1 MPGLVIYAQVDGGF
15 SVWDPARN
23 YSKDDDP
30 DRPSAFIFDSR
41 EVWSGL
47 QTDGRWRCNGLYRD
61 WASWQLEQ
69 NDAFRQLKIALELL
83 SPPNETVHPGLLRRI
98 STEDSQDY
106 PSIHMPYGVDVPL
119 PHASAAI
126 RRILALAYLLIWA
139 WQEHLKAVEQRR
151 EKPAHR
157 IILLIDEVEAHLHPA
172 WQKRILPS
180 VLSVVQAMSHS
191 THRPEIQVLASTH
204 SPLVCVSLESL
215 FDDVRDSLLDLDL
228 DPENGVRLESVPF
241 VRRGTGEMWLLSRH
255 FDLKSSYSEPA
266 EKATASASALIEK
279 ELRTPG
285 SVKKAEFLKI
295 DKQLRDILPDIDTFW
310 FAWRRIGEKKGW
322 LK

>member
-1 MPGLVIYAQVDGGF
+1 M
-15 SVWDPARN
+15 
-23 YSKDDDP
+23 
-30 DRPSAFIFDSR
+30 
-41 EVWSGL
+41 
-47 QTDGRWRCNGLYRD
+47 
-61 WASWQLEQ
+61 
-69 NDAFRQLKIALELL
+69 
-83 SPPNETVHPGLLRRI
+83 
-98 STEDSQDY
+98 
-106 PSIHMPYGVDVPL
+106 
-119 PHASAAI
+119 
-126 RRILALAYLLIWA
+126 
-139 WQEHLKAVEQRR
+139 
-151 EKPAHR
+151 
-157 IILLIDEVEAHLHPA
+157 
-172 WQKRILPS
+172 
-180 VLSVVQAMSHS
+180 
-191 THRPEIQVLASTH
+191 LASTH